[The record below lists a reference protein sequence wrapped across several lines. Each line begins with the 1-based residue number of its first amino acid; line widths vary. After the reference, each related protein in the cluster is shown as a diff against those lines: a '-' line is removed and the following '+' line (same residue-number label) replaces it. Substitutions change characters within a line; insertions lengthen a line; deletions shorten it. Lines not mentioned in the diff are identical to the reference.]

1 MLSFLP
7 HLIIFFVFSGS
18 TTNHVYINLHY
29 WWVCVTWSNFTFK
42 IKRRVVGEKVV
53 SFLLTTDD
61 SDTATSLSKLL
72 KGLVGTEMKSCVSNF
87 GGRE

>member
-1 MLSFLP
+1 M
-7 HLIIFFVFSGS
+7 
-18 TTNHVYINLHY
+18 
-29 WWVCVTWSNFTFK
+29 
-42 IKRRVVGEKVV
+42 GEKVI